1 MYDSHDL
8 ARVRVALLLVAAIA
22 WGFLLLQPGTPMHA
36 RAVSS
41 LAAGWAIMLVAM
53 MAPVLIWPVHH
64 IRLRSLKHRRA
75 RAVALFAAGYAAIW
89 IALGGILVTIDLF
102 VMRLAPH
109 SYRAAVVALL
119 VAAVWQ
125 CSPIKQRCL
134 NRCHAHPEL
143 ATFGAEADVQ
153 ALRFGMTHGLWCAGS
168 CWALMLFPMLW
179 PGGHLVAMGAATI
192 LILGERLERPRSARW
207 GVHGL
212 GKAIRIVVA
221 QAKIRLPTAV
231 SPFRAQSQT

>member
-1 MYDSHDL
+1 MYDSRDL
-8 ARVRVALLLVAAIA
+8 ARVRASLLLVAAIA
-22 WGFLLLQPGTPMHA
+22 WCFLLLQPGTTMHA
-36 RAVSS
+36 RAVAS
-41 LAAGWAIMLVAM
+41 LAAGWAIMLIAM

-75 RAVALFAAGYAAIW
+75 RAVALFTAGYAAIW
-89 IALGGILVTIDLF
+89 IAFGGILVTIDLA

-143 ATFGAEADVQ
+143 AVFGAAADFQ
-153 ALRFGMTHGLWCAGS
+153 ALRFGMTHALWCAGS
-168 CWALMLFPMLW
+168 CWALMLFAMLL
-179 PGGHLVAMGAATI
+179 PEGHLVAMAAATV
-192 LILGERLERPRSARW
+192 LILGERLERPRAARW

-212 GKAIRIVVA
+212 GKTIRIVVA
-221 QAKIRLPTAV
+221 LVKIRLPPAV
-231 SPFRAQSQT
+231 CTFLAQTPP